1 VTSEGR
7 DGLTQVRAPSPGTA
21 FLRTLER
28 PHGAAWRLLVVLLAS
43 VVGLVVF
50 PTLVLVAA
58 VGLSRLLGE
67 SAYRL
72 DISDGVSAADML
84 VINLGLAALIAWAAL
99 IVRVLYGVRPRWLS
113 STRPGLRWG
122 WLGACVLMAI
132 AVWSLL
138 LVLGTGGAIYARQS
152 PLDAGVLAFVVVV
165 LLTTPL
171 QAAGEEYLFR
181 GLLLQALG
189 ALRWPL
195 VVCCV
200 VNGVLF
206 AAAHLQF
213 DPPLFADRALL
224 GGVLAFLAARTGG
237 LEAGI
242 AIHSIYNVST
252 LLPAGILDRVDKTLD
267 PRGVTWVPLIIHAV
281 LLAIIVPWVL
291 AAAGRRTSLSTR

>member
-1 VTSEGR
+1 
-7 DGLTQVRAPSPGTA
+7 
-21 FLRTLER
+21 
-28 PHGAAWRLLVVLLAS
+28 
-43 VVGLVVF
+43 
-50 PTLVLVAA
+50 
-58 VGLSRLLGE
+58 
-67 SAYRL
+67 
-72 DISDGVSAADML
+72 
-84 VINLGLAALIAWAAL
+84 
-99 IVRVLYGVRPRWLS
+99 LS
-113 STRPGLRWG
+113 STRPGVRWG
-122 WLGACVLMAI
+122 WLGACLLMAI

-138 LVLGTGGAIYARQS
+138 LVLGTGGAIYARAS

-242 AIHSIYNVST
+242 AIHTIYNVST

-267 PRGVTWVPLIIHAV
+267 PRGVTWVPFIIHAV

>member
-1 VTSEGR
+1 VTPTGR
-7 DGLTQVRAPSPGTA
+7 SGLTELRGPMPGTA
-21 FLRTLER
+21 FLRTLQR
-28 PHGAAWRLLVVLLAS
+28 PHGAGWRLLVVLVAS

-50 PTLVLVAA
+50 PLAVLLSA
-58 VGLSRLLGE
+58 VGVSLLLGDG
-67 SAYRL
+67 AYRL
-72 DISDGVSAADML
+72 DVSDGVSAVDML
-84 VINLGLAALIAWAAL
+84 VINLGLAALIGWAAL
-99 IVRVLYGVRPRWLS
+99 LARVLYGVRPRWLS

-138 LVLGTGGAIYARQS
+138 LVLGTGAAIYARKA
-152 PLDAGVLAFVVVV
+152 PMDTGVVAFVTVV
-165 LLTTPL
+165 LLTTPW

-195 VVCCV
+195 AVCCV

-224 GGVLAFLAARTGG
+224 GGALAFLAARTGG

-242 AIHSIYNVST
+242 AIHAIYNVST
-252 LLPAGILDRVDKTLD
+252 LLPAGIVDRVDRTLD

-291 AAAGRRTSLSTR
+291 AAAGRRASLRSR